1 MWLVHPE
8 LGFFSVVQKQ
18 GDTRLTIRARFQ
30 GDLERLRDG
39 PMPDLGRTAVTPPAD
54 YRFRAVIGHDEFA
67 SGLAK
72 IALLLDYDNVKA
84 RSAEVDGH
92 GIRLAAYHRVWA
104 ALYRAQE
111 AEPMP
116 SRRTAPASGLKEK
129 NDAGATP
136 ANHLEGDGN
145 KPRPPRS

>member
-8 LGFFSVVQKQ
+8 LGFFSVVQKP
-18 GDTRLTIRARFQ
+18 GDTHLTIRARFE

-39 PMPDLGRTAVTPPAD
+39 PMPDLGRTTVTPSAD

-72 IALLLDYDNVKA
+72 IALLLDYDNFKA

-92 GIRLAAYHRVWA
+92 GERYNAYQQVWA
-104 ALYRAQE
+104 ALYRAQ
-111 AEPMP
+111 
-116 SRRTAPASGLKEK
+116 RGQTNKE
-129 NDAGATP
+129 
-136 ANHLEGDGN
+136 
-145 KPRPPRS
+145 